1 MSKENV
7 SLQKLMYMIV
17 YDTLVE
23 SFENISRKKRS
34 WNNLC
39 LREGGKSMCVWLL
52 KSEDLW
58 NGEMMSP
65 FTLYRE
71 QEKSGI
77 YPALNFK
84 EKCCPLDQDLT
95 VGCQRHSAAWNN

>member
-1 MSKENV
+1 
-7 SLQKLMYMIV
+7 
-17 YDTLVE
+17 
-23 SFENISRKKRS
+23 
-34 WNNLC
+34 
-39 LREGGKSMCVWLL
+39 
-52 KSEDLW
+52 
-58 NGEMMSP
+58 MSP

-95 VGCQRHSAAWNN
+95 VGCQRHNAA

>member
-1 MSKENV
+1 
-7 SLQKLMYMIV
+7 MIV

-23 SFENISRKKRS
+23 IFENISRKNMS
-34 WNNLC
+34 WNNLY
-39 LREGGKSMCVWLL
+39 LREGRKSLCVWYLWNL
-52 KSEDLW
+52 KTCE

-71 QEKSGI
+71 QEMNGI
-77 YPALNFK
+77 YPALNLE
-84 EKCCPLDQDLT
+84 EKCYPLDQGLT